1 MVWGLPLAE
10 QASAQALVRRRGRD
24 SPQLSSLRYN
34 MHRDDKK
41 EKLIVFIVGRKKINS
56 STSMTPELWEVQ
68 WS

>member
-24 SPQLSSLRYN
+24 SPQCSSLRYN
-34 MHRDDKK
+34 MHHDVKK
-41 EKLIVFIVGRKKINS
+41 EKLIVFIIGRKKSNS

-68 WS
+68 WA